1 MEFLSPDF
9 LSLLAGSATGFLFKA
24 MAERRAQEQERWK
37 MAMGTAE
44 KENEHANAAVSRVS
58 IDAGKLVRRF
68 IVVVILFG
76 TIIAPFIIA
85 YSDGITTVVEHE
97 STVYKPWDL
106 LGLFGE
112 EKVRTYTPVEGYL
125 YTEENRQILVTI
137 VGFYFGTAVRGK

>member
-44 KENEHANAAVSRVS
+44 KENEHADAAVSRVS

>member
-9 LSLLAGSATGFLFKA
+9 LSLLTGSATGFLFKA
-24 MAERRAQEQERWK
+24 MAERRAQDQERFK
-37 MAMGTAE
+37 MAMGVAE
-44 KENEHANAAVSRVS
+44 KENEHADAAVSRVS

-68 IVVVILFG
+68 IVLCIMFG

-97 STVYKPWDL
+97 MTVYKPW
-106 LGLFGE
+106 E
-112 EKVRTYTPVEGYL
+112 TYTPVEGYL

>member
-9 LSLLAGSATGFLFKA
+9 LSLMAGSATGFLFKA
-24 MAERRAQEQERWK
+24 MAARRAQDQERFK
-37 MAMGTAE
+37 MAMGIAE
-44 KENEHANAAVSRVS
+44 KENEHANAALQRVG

-68 IVVVILFG
+68 IVLCIMFG

-85 YSDGITTVVEHE
+85 YSDGVTTVVEHE
-97 STVYKPWDL
+97 STVYKSWDL
-106 LGLFGE
+106 LGLFGTDS
-112 EKVRTYTPVEGYL
+112 VRTYTPVEGYL

>member
-9 LSLLAGSATGFLFKA
+9 LSLLTGSATGFLFKA
-24 MAERRAQEQERWK
+24 MAERRAQDQERFK
-37 MAMGTAE
+37 MAMGVAE
-44 KENEHANAAVSRVS
+44 KENEHANEAVSRVS

-68 IVVVILFG
+68 IVLV
-76 TIIAPFIIA
+76 
-85 YSDGITTVVEHE
+85 TTVVEHE
-97 STVYKPWDL
+97 STHYKPWDL

>member
-1 MEFLSPDF
+1 
-9 LSLLAGSATGFLFKA
+9 
-24 MAERRAQEQERWK
+24 MAERRAQDQERFK
-37 MAMGTAE
+37 MAMGIAE
-44 KENEHANAAVSRVS
+44 KENEHDDAAVSRVS

-68 IVVVILFG
+68 IVLCIMFG
-76 TIIAPFIIA
+76 TILAPFIIA
-85 YSDGITTVVEHE
+85 YSDGVTTVVEHE

>member
-44 KENEHANAAVSRVS
+44 KADAAVSRVS

>member
-1 MEFLSPDF
+1 MDFLSPDF
-9 LSLLAGSATGFLFKA
+9 LSLMAGSATGFLFKA
-24 MAERRAQEQERWK
+24 MAERRAQDQERFK
-37 MAMGTAE
+37 MAMGKAE
-44 KENEHANAAVSRVS
+44 KENEHADAAVGRVS

-68 IVVVILFG
+68 IVLCIMFG

>member
-1 MEFLSPDF
+1 MDFLSPDF
-9 LSLLAGSATGFLFKA
+9 LSLLTGSATGFLFKA
-24 MAERRAQEQERWK
+24 IAERRQQDHERF
-37 MAMGTAE
+37 MQAMGKAE
-44 KENEHANAAVSRVS
+44 KENEHAAAAVQRVS
-58 IDAGKLVRRF
+58 IAAGKLVRRF
-68 IVVVILFG
+68 IVLCIMFG
-76 TIIAPFIIA
+76 TILAPFIIA
-85 YSDGITTVVEHE
+85 YSDGVTTVVEHE

>member
-1 MEFLSPDF
+1 
-9 LSLLAGSATGFLFKA
+9 
-24 MAERRAQEQERWK
+24 MAVRRAQDQERFK
-37 MAMGTAE
+37 MAMGVAE
-44 KENEHANAAVSRVS
+44 KENEHANEAVSRVS

-68 IVVVILFG
+68 IVLCIMFG

-85 YSDGITTVVEHE
+85 YSDGVTTVVEHE
-97 STVYKPWDL
+97 STHYKPWDL

>member
-1 MEFLSPDF
+1 M
-9 LSLLAGSATGFLFKA
+9 AGSATGFLFKA
-24 MAERRAQEQERWK
+24 MAERRAQDQERFK
-37 MAMGTAE
+37 MAMGKAE
-44 KENEHANAAVSRVS
+44 KENEHADAAVGRVS

-68 IVVVILFG
+68 IVLCIMFG

-85 YSDGITTVVEHE
+85 YSDGVTTVVEHE

-106 LGLFGE
+106 LGLFGTDS
-112 EKVRTYTPVEGYL
+112 VRTYTPVEGYL

>member
-1 MEFLSPDF
+1 MDFLSPDF
-9 LSLLAGSATGFLFKA
+9 LSLLTGSATGFLFKA
-24 MAERRAQEQERWK
+24 MAERRAQDQERFK
-37 MAMGTAE
+37 MAMGVAE
-44 KENEHANAAVSRVS
+44 KENEHANAAVGRVS

-68 IVVVILFG
+68 IVLCIMFG

-106 LGLFGE
+106 LGLFGTE
-112 EKVRTYTPVEGYL
+112 NVRTYTPVEGYL
-125 YTEENRQILVTI
+125 YTEENRHILVTI